1 MTKNIW
7 IGAIVLVLVLACGVV
22 EVVVMSAQYKKL
34 YDECEAVLDKCDD
47 QSLTV
52 EEFQAFR
59 KKWEKLRETSEIF
72 LPHNDVYEI
81 NLRFA
86 EAQAYV
92 EQGDYKQVEAQLTV
106 ALELLSY
113 VPHLMKP
120 TFWHIM

>member
-7 IGAIVLVLVLACGVV
+7 IGVVVLVIVLGCGIV
-22 EVVVMSAQYKKL
+22 EVAIMSAKYKEL
-34 YDECEAVLDKCDD
+34 YDECKTVLDKCDE
-47 QSLTV
+47 QALSV
-52 EEFQAFR
+52 EEYEQFR
-59 KKWEKLRETSEIF
+59 KKWVKLRETSEIL
-72 LPHNDVYEI
+72 LPHNDVYEL

-92 EQGDYKQVEAQLTV
+92 EQGDFKQVEAQLTV

>member
-7 IGAIVLVLVLACGVV
+7 IGIVVLVIVLGCGIA
-22 EVVVMSAQYKKL
+22 EVAIMSAKYKEL
-34 YDECEAVLDKCDD
+34 YDECKTVLDKCDE
-47 QSLTV
+47 QSLSV
-52 EEFQAFR
+52 EEYEQFR
-59 KKWEKLRETSEIF
+59 KKWVKLRETSEIL
-72 LPHNDVYEI
+72 LPHNDVYEL

-120 TFWHIM
+120 TFWHVM